1 MLEATLHRRVEMKRS
16 VIAAFALL
24 AATSPLGAQTPR
36 PLTFLDAQNMRQ
48 ASGAELSP
56 DGRSM
61 LYTLSVPDWNAARR
75 QSDIYMVSLDRGLPS
90 TRQLT
95 FTKDKNET
103 SPKWS
108 NDGSF
113 IAFVSDRDATGAAP
127 AGGAG
132 GGRGGGRGG
141 EGGGRNQLFVM
152 RLDGGEAKRVS
163 DARDGISTFTFSK
176 DGKALV
182 YASGRSDNEQI
193 YALTIADLWQGDIP
207 HATQWTRHATGVDNW
222 QWSADGSKIYFI
234 APDSIDRDERA
245 RMDKQFTVRPRNP
258 ASSLSSLWV
267 FDVASKE
274 EKKLAGDGTSYS
286 VANVSI
292 SPDGKW
298 IGYSG
303 LSSNRYERGILE
315 QSDFADLY
323 LLEIATGKVER
334 LTKNDIISES
344 GISFSPD
351 SRFVA
356 FSAPNDFKF
365 QHLSKVYIRPVDQPN
380 APWKKLGGKIDLDV
394 RVGGRGG
401 GGGDAGVETGF
412 WSAKG
417 DTIYFNTGIK
427 ATTQLFSLA
436 VATDEVKQL
445 TSLKAVTSV
454 GQIGRAS

>member
-1 MLEATLHRRVEMKRS
+1 
-16 VIAAFALL
+16 
-24 AATSPLGAQTPR
+24 
-36 PLTFLDAQNMRQ
+36 
-48 ASGAELSP
+48 
-56 DGRSM
+56 M

-75 QSDIYMVSLDRGLPS
+75 QSDVYMVSLDRGLPS

-108 NDGSF
+108 TDGSF

-127 AGGAG
+127 AGGAA
-132 GGRGGGRGG
+132 GGRGGGGG
-141 EGGGRNQLFVM
+141 AGGRNQLFVM
-152 RLDGGEAKRVS
+152 RLDGGEAKRVT
-163 DARDGISTFTFSK
+163 DAREGVSTFTFSK
-176 DGKALV
+176 DGKNIV

-222 QWSADGSKIYFI
+222 QWSPDGSKIYFI
-234 APDSIDRDERA
+234 SPDSIDRDERA
-245 RMDKQFTVRPRNP
+245 RMDKQFTVRPRTP

-274 EKKLAGDGTSYS
+274 EKRLVGDAAYS
-286 VANVSI
+286 VANVAI

-323 LLEIATGKVER
+323 LLEVATGKIER

-365 QHLSKVYIRPVDQPN
+365 QHLSKIYVRPVNEPN
-380 APWKKLGGKIDLDV
+380 APWRKLGGKADLDV

-412 WSAKG
+412 WSEKG
-417 DTIYFNTGIK
+417 DTIYFNSGIK

-436 VATDEVKQL
+436 VVTDEVKQL
-445 TSLKAVTSV
+445 TSLKA
-454 GQIGRAS
+454 